1 MSILDEAWASV
12 PDVVRLEKV
21 KADVDAKKEA
31 FGAYDLPERARDQSI
46 DDAVRAAIE
55 SGKWPADAG
64 RKAAKAYR
72 EAVERQ
78 SAGLALWEA
87 ARRLDEAVRCARVD
101 NAEDALAF
109 LGERLRDFMEEAQAA
124 AADLG
129 GVISAD
135 GAIAKGGKALD
146 AWRTLTALLGVL
158 RDIRA
163 AQRSV
168 LVPTG
173 DAGRYGA
180 LQRAGH
186 NEVKGMDANNI
197 PDWAADAMRAQ
208 EFTVPYLV
216 WLANSGAAWVP
227 TSFSDLEAEAAVAAD
242 VGISDGPVTDLSPM
256 VVPVPDAPAAKAF
269 PHSKGLHLDHSQ
281 PPGPKP
287 TPNATVP
294 DPAPPTYRY

>member
-1 MSILDEAWASV
+1 MSVLDEAWASV
-12 PDVVRLEKV
+12 PDVVRLEKL

-31 FGAYDLPERARDQSI
+31 FGAYDLPERARAQSI
-46 DDAVRAAIE
+46 DESVRAAIE
-55 SGKWPADAG
+55 SGKWPADAE
-64 RKAAKAYR
+64 RKSAKAYR
-72 EAVERQ
+72 DAVDRQ
-78 SAGLALWEA
+78 SSGLALWEA
-87 ARRLDEAVRCARVD
+87 ARRLDEAVRHARVD

-124 AADLG
+124 AVDLG

-168 LVPTG
+168 LIPTG

-186 NEVKGMDANNI
+186 SEVKDMDASN
-197 PDWAADAMRAQ
+197 
-208 EFTVPYLV
+208 VP
-216 WLANSGAAWVP
+216 G
-227 TSFSDLEAEAAVAAD
+227 LEMGHRENRRRHF
-242 VGISDGPVTDLSPM
+242 
-256 VVPVPDAPAAKAF
+256 VVLESCRQASVC
-269 PHSKGLHLDHSQ
+269 LD
-281 PPGPKP
+281 
-287 TPNATVP
+287 
-294 DPAPPTYRY
+294 R